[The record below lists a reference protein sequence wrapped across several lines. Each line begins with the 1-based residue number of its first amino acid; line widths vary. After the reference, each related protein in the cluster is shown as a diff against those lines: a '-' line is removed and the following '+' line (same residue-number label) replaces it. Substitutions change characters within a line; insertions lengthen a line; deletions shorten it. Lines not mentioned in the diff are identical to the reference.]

1 MSIASPTALHDA
13 LAAIVGAEHVLTDD
27 ESRERLSFDAVT
39 AHRLGGRSELAAAR
53 VDAVARPATTAE
65 VAAVVSFASERGIPV
80 VPYGGGTGVMGAVV
94 PVRGGIA
101 LDLRRMDSI
110 VEVSREDRT
119 ARVQPGVYLAD
130 LDACAHEHGMM
141 LGHDPWSVPI
151 ATVGGAIST
160 DSVGYRASRYGSM
173 GQQVR
178 ALEVVLGS
186 GEVVRT
192 RAIQRQSSGP
202 MLKGLF
208 AGAEGTMGVVTEAT
222 IDLRALPEV
231 REFASVGFDTFEQGY
246 PVIVR
251 LFDIG
256 LVPALIDLTEEL
268 GAPENAAPCILY
280 LGFEG
285 YREQVEAQRS
295 RAMAEAL
302 AAGGRDLGPGPTRE
316 YWETRHAVAERWRD
330 HTRPLRPTERW
341 KEQRWRYAD
350 YLHVAMPVSRVLAY
364 KRHCEETAARHGLE
378 IRESAVWTHPELFS
392 VFVRVPGLPPLPP
405 GVGRNDP
412 PLPLGE
418 GRGEGAALRQA
429 VDAMLEEALRL
440 GGGVEYC
447 HGLGVKLGGWAERE
461 WGDALL
467 LARRLKRAVDPNGIL
482 NPEKL
487 GL

>member
-1 MSIASPTALHDA
+1 MSTTSGTDLRDA
-13 LAAIVGAEHVLTDD
+13 LVAIVGAEHVLTDD

-53 VDAVARPATTAE
+53 VDAVVRPATTAE

-101 LDLRRMDSI
+101 LDLRRMDRI
-110 VEVSREDRT
+110 VEVRREDRA

-130 LDACAHEHGMM
+130 LDAAARDHGMM

-192 RAIQRQSSGP
+192 RAIERQSSGP

-208 AGAEGTMGVVTEAT
+208 AGAEGTMGVITEAT
-222 IDLRALPEV
+222 IDLRALPEA
-231 REFASVGFDTFEQGY
+231 REFASVGFATFEQGY
-246 PVIVR
+246 PVVAR

-256 LVPALIDLTEEL
+256 LVPALIDLTEEP
-268 GAPENAAPCILY
+268 GTPENAAPCILY

-285 YREQVEAQRS
+285 YREQVEAQRI
-295 RAMAEAL
+295 RTMAEAL

-330 HTRPLRPTERW
+330 HIRPLRPTERW
-341 KEQRWRYAD
+341 REQRWRYAD

-364 KRHCEETAARHGLE
+364 KRACEQIAARYGLD

-392 VFVRVPGLPPLPP
+392 VFVRAAQ
-405 GVGRNDP
+405 
-412 PLPLGE
+412 GE
-418 GRGEGAALRQA
+418 GDGDAAATALRQA
-429 VDAMLEEALRL
+429 VDAMLEEALHL